1 MNLVFYY
8 ICYFNIVITTAE
20 PPVILFCDIISQ
32 AHRPPQNYKCKVM
45 KYFDK
50 LSNKFLNYIK
60 NNLSADPA
68 SLYLQSASK
77 QYDFPVAF
85 AIEQIECRRKCAK
98 KLSRYL
104 QHIEFIFPTHLAAEQ
119 ATHQCVA
126 AYHAYLV
133 GNSHNVIDITAGLGI
148 DAFSFANGGNQVTAI
163 ELAEDRYEALCH
175 NAAIVTSGDITIVHA
190 DSLAWIRENTDRCR
204 FDYLFVDP
212 ARRDNLKRRTYSFAD
227 SLPDILTNFPLISS
241 IADNIVIKAS
251 PLLDITQVKREIP
264 AITSFHIV
272 CIKGECKEVLAM
284 VEQNK
289 EAADPEIVAIDLNEN
304 REAEVDVISKW
315 VIKMSQLSNDA
326 PIADVSDLVPQAYIY
341 DPNASIHKLNCSSE
355 ICCRFEGLKK
365 ISSNTELYCSTELH
379 TDFPGRIFRIESIL
393 DKSAGKLLRQ
403 QRREVIVRNYPLT
416 ADQLR
421 AKMRLKSG
429 DEGFLIGCKVGE
441 KASPTLMDCKK
452 I

>member
-1 MNLVFYY
+1 
-8 ICYFNIVITTAE
+8 
-20 PPVILFCDIISQ
+20 
-32 AHRPPQNYKCKVM
+32 
-45 KYFDK
+45 
-50 LSNKFLNYIK
+50 
-60 NNLSADPA
+60 
-68 SLYLQSASK
+68 
-77 QYDFPVAF
+77 
-85 AIEQIECRRKCAK
+85 
-98 KLSRYL
+98 
-104 QHIEFIFPTHLAAEQ
+104 
-119 ATHQCVA
+119 
-126 AYHAYLV
+126 
-133 GNSHNVIDITAGLGI
+133 
-148 DAFSFANGGNQVTAI
+148 
-163 ELAEDRYEALCH
+163 
-175 NAAIVTSGDITIVHA
+175 
-190 DSLAWIRENTDRCR
+190 
-204 FDYLFVDP
+204 
-212 ARRDNLKRRTYSFAD
+212 
-227 SLPDILTNFPLISS
+227 
-241 IADNIVIKAS
+241 
-251 PLLDITQVKREIP
+251 
-264 AITSFHIV
+264 
-272 CIKGECKEVLAM
+272 M